1 MSPREE
7 RANKGYRLAS
17 DIAEGAADTA
27 FGMLPPD
34 SHSTLSKEDRSGG
47 A

>member
-1 MSPREE
+1 MSPRGV

-27 FGMLPPD
+27 YGMALPN
-34 SHSTLSKEDRSGG
+34 SNSILTE
-47 A
+47 